1 MIDEIVNNNSRQT
14 KRWLQGTSS
23 FQLLLHFETAQS
35 YILSKLTYVETPVV
49 ILRMKK
55 KPKLNNHNG
64 NSEYE
69 YCLFST

>member
-1 MIDEIVNNNSRQT
+1 MKSLITIRDKPA
-14 KRWLQGTSS
+14 KRWLQGTSP

-35 YILSKLTYVETPVV
+35 YVLNKLTYVETPVV